1 MYTAVQ
7 PVDILETPGCSGG
20 RALTLACRLRI
31 LAGSFSEPNHEAHL
45 PTEQPPSQE
54 DPRLSCAHGHQGR
67 PTGAE
72 PSSRQGPQAS
82 RGLTADAPPPA
93 SSVPRGRFPRDLRL
107 TDKPQFDLV
116 HREGLRVSDGL
127 FTVIARPNGLGHA
140 RLGLA
145 VGVRAAG
152 NAVRRNRVK
161 RVVRETFRATQ
172 QELPSVDLVVNAKP
186 GAGQASTAALRASV
200 LALWDRMRQRC
211 ARS

>member
-1 MYTAVQ
+1 M
-7 PVDILETPGCSGG
+7 DILETHGFQARCP
-20 RALTLACRLRI
+20 LTLPRRLRI

-45 PTEQPPSQE
+45 STEQPPSQE
-54 DPRLSCAHGHQGR
+54 DPRLPCAHGHQGR
-67 PTGAE
+67 SAGAQ

-82 RGLTADAPPPA
+82 RGLTAEASPPA
-93 SSVPRGRFPRDLRL
+93 PSVPRGRFPRDHRL

-161 RVVRETFRATQ
+161 RVIRETFRANQ
-172 QELPSVDLVVNAKP
+172 QEFPPVDMVVNAKP
-186 GAGQASTAALRASV
+186 GAGPATTAALRASL
-200 LALWDRMRQRC
+200 LALWARIRQRC